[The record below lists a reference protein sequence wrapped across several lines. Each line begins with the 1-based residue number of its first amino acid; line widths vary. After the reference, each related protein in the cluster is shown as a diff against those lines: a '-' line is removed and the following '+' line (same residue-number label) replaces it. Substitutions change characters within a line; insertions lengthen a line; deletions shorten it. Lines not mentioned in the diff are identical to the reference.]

1 MAREKAKAEHKLI
14 DANGVVVDDIAAATG
29 VRYVDLES
37 REVIDVQVATF
48 APKGILLLAL
58 FGAKTKAT
66 NTASQCRQR
75 GESGSEQVAAIR
87 GDFATIAAGEWP
99 EREGGGGGR
108 VNIDALATA
117 FVDLQVKARKV
128 AKDQHDAVLPGVREK
143 LAQKPIEDLRKML
156 MVPGMR
162 DAYNRALGKE
172 TATLSDF
179 EDLL

>member
-14 DANGVVVDDIAAATG
+14 DADGIVVDDIAAATG
-29 VRYVDLES
+29 IRYVDLET
-37 REVIDVQVATF
+37 REVVDVQVYGF
-48 APKGILLLAL
+48 NHKGILMLAL

-75 GESGSEQVAAIR
+75 GESGAEQIAAIR
-87 GDFATIAAGEWP
+87 ADFATIADGEWP

-108 VNIDALATA
+108 VNVDALAVA

-128 AKDQHDAVLPGVREK
+128 AKDQHEAVLPGVREK
-143 LAQKPIEDLRKML
+143 LAQKPVEDLRKML
-156 MVPGMR
+156 QVPGMR
-162 DAYNRALGKE
+162 DAYNRALGKS
-172 TATLSDF
+172 TASLSDF

>member
-1 MAREKAKAEHKLI
+1 MAREKAKAEHSLI
-14 DANGVVVDDIAAATG
+14 GVDGVVVDDIAAATG
-29 VRYVDLES
+29 IRYIDLET
-37 REVIDVQVATF
+37 REVVDAQVASF
-48 APKGILLLAL
+48 DPKGILLLAL

-75 GESGSEQVAAIR
+75 GESGAEQVASIR
-87 GDFATIAAGEWP
+87 GDFATIAIGQWP

-108 VNIDALATA
+108 VNVDALAVA

-128 AKDQHDAVLPGVREK
+128 AKDQHDVVLPGVREK
-143 LAQKPIEDLRKML
+143 LAQKPVEDLRKML

-172 TATLSDF
+172 AASLSDF